1 MALEFKKYE
10 GGSSELTSEGT
21 VLGIIGKKGNI
32 GIIPKNFKDTSK
44 RVALIL
50 TNSRG
55 ESTVVACSKAVSE
68 GLRNKS
74 ITMNHVAGFEILTN
88 ENDQSFISMPANSGG
103 LVTFTA
109 AELTVEEFVPSV
121 MSYED
126 LAV

>member
-10 GGSSELTSEGT
+10 GGSTELASEGT
-21 VLGIIGKKGNI
+21 VLDIIGKKGNI

-88 ENDQSFISMPANSGG
+88 EKDQSFISMPANSGG